1 MDFNKL
7 CLKCMRE
14 SVIDGQC
21 KNCQS
26 TAGFDQMPAFALP
39 LNTILHGR
47 YLIGA
52 VLGHGGFGITYMAY
66 DLKNNERVAI
76 KEFMP
81 DGLSTRV
88 PGTTEMTI
96 HTSRDDY
103 EYGLKKFL
111 EEARMIHVYRDN
123 PHIISVRALFE
134 ENRTAYYVMEYL
146 DGCDLKKYIQKKG
159 GRLPWSEAINLLLPI
174 FDALDQIHSQN
185 VIHRDISPDNIYVCG
200 NGKVKLLDFGAAR
213 VALKGKSQS
222 LSIILKRGYAPE
234 EQYRSHGK
242 QGPFTDVYALAGTL
256 YFTITGTIPPEATQ
270 RMFKDEL
277 TPPSVLCRELP
288 QHMDRAIMKALS
300 VKAQDRFQ
308 SMGAFKAALTGVS
321 SASSGTSWPEE
332 KPSAS
337 LNDDRQ
343 MEEKPRAAAS
353 TTAPADIGRRF
364 AALIIDGL
372 ILAAIF
378 YGLLLNL
385 LELDTI
391 GGLFWVLYLL
401 SVAYGT
407 GCESSKLQ
415 ATFGKRIM
423 GLAVIDNA
431 SQPLTFKKALLRNA
445 VKFSNTLFSALGS
458 MELGGLIGIGNGGVC
473 LINKERSAG
482 HDLIAKT
489 CVTAAARSQQ
499 LGQQGLSQIHHTPEQ
514 PQCNVVIPSAK
525 PSALGIEGLSGYYE
539 NVFFPLSEKRV
550 VLGRSAEKCQI
561 IFPDDSRGVSRVHC
575 ELLLDKEART
585 VYIKDLGSSN
595 GTFVSGIGKLPGEKG
610 AVLNEGDCFTIGENH
625 SFRIKATRGG

>member
-7 CLKCMRE
+7 CLKCMHE

-21 KNCQS
+21 TNCRS
-26 TAGFDQMPAFALP
+26 TTGSAQEPVFALP
-39 LNTILHGR
+39 LSTILHGR
-47 YLIGA
+47 YLVGA

-66 DLKNNERVAI
+66 DLKANERVAI

-81 DGLSTRV
+81 DGLSTRI

-111 EEARMIHVYRDN
+111 EEARMIHVYQDN

-146 DGCDLKKYIQKKG
+146 DGCDLKKYISQKG
-159 GRLPWSEAINLLLPI
+159 GKLPWSETISLLLPI
-174 FDALDQIHSQN
+174 FDALDQIHGQN
-185 VIHRDISPDNIYVCG
+185 VIHRDISPDNIYVCK

-256 YFTITGTIPPEATQ
+256 YFSITGTIPPEATQ

-277 TPPSVLCRELP
+277 IPPSVLCRDLP
-288 QHMDRAIMKALS
+288 QHMDKAIVKALS
-300 VKAQDRFQ
+300 VKSEDRFQ
-308 SMGAFKAALTGVS
+308 SMSAFKAALTGALPALS
-321 SASSGTSWPEE
+321 STSPREERPVASM
-332 KPSAS
+332 
-337 LNDDRQ
+337 Q
-343 MEEKPRAAAS
+343 AAAS
-353 TTAPADIGRRF
+353 TTAQADIGRRF

-372 ILAAIF
+372 ILAALF
-378 YGLLLNL
+378 YGVLINL
-385 LELDTI
+385 LEPDTM
-391 GGLFWVLYLL
+391 GDLYLALYLL

-415 ATFGKRIM
+415 ATLGKRIM
-423 GLAVIDNA
+423 GLVVFDNA
-431 SQPLTFKKALLRNA
+431 SQPLTFGKALLRNA
-445 VKFSNTLFSALGS
+445 AKYSNTLFSAFVS
-458 MELGGLIGIGNGGVC
+458 MELGGIIGIGNAVVC
-473 LINKERSAG
+473 FMNKERNAG

-489 CVTAAARSQQ
+489 CVTAAAHSVNKPQE
-499 LGQQGLSQIHHTPEQ
+499 GLSRNNPALDQ
-514 PQCNVVIPSAK
+514 PQSNVRNNTPN
-525 PSALGIEGLSGYYE
+525 PSALGIVGLSGYYE
-539 NVFFPLSEKRV
+539 NVFFPLSEKKV
-550 VLGRSAEKCQI
+550 VLGRSPDHCHI
-561 IFPDDSRGVSRVHC
+561 IFSDDTRGVSRVHC
-575 ELLLDKEART
+575 ELLLDKAARA
-585 VYIKDLGSSN
+585 VCIKDLGSSN
-595 GTFVSGIGKLPGEKG
+595 GTFVSGRGKLTSEQSV
-610 AVLNEGDCFTIGENH
+610 ALHEGDCFTIGENNT
-625 SFRIKATRGG
+625 FVIKVS